1 MAIVERPNQEAL
13 SRAIDTYLDAIR
25 PFLTHNLKQ
34 VSGLSVEGAIVQSLP
49 KGMDEEFAQCLEKT
63 DCTESAIEV
72 SYVKHV
78 MDQHWEGVFAPHFR
92 SRAETLRE
100 LDRVRYARNQVA
112 HPAYRQDLDGIE
124 TSRFLDSV
132 ITLLCAIGARDE
144 CEAVANIKAELE
156 SPGVQNRNAIREFG
170 RLEAQFDKI
179 VVELE
184 ETRGFLWK
192 VESELD
198 YTKGNL
204 KEEESARRNAEKVAQ
219 VAEHSNCRLTDELQS
234 EVAAKRDAEQMT
246 DQVEKRLMR
255 TESDLD
261 SMNGNLKKEKA
272 ARKRADKRSQDAQ
285 ASLSQVNEEL
295 KMAAVARREA
305 EESAQEESRGRQL
318 AEQTAL
324 TLQTT
329 LEQTEKELSSIKGEL
344 KRAQEQKR
352 ATELARQEDVYIR
365 QLVLNGEPFDP
376 RTTQYELWLI
386 DEILSGRLDRAAL
399 RQLAG
404 DSRLSGRLVYF
415 VQAASSEMDGA
426 QWQGY
431 VAGRQRALL
440 RNGKGMTSMASRQR
454 RHLDGAPQH

>member
-1 MAIVERPNQEAL
+1 
-13 SRAIDTYLDAIR
+13 
-25 PFLTHNLKQ
+25 
-34 VSGLSVEGAIVQSLP
+34 
-49 KGMDEEFAQCLEKT
+49 MDEEFAQCLEKT

-124 TSRFLDSV
+124 TSRFLDSA
-132 ITLLCAIGARDE
+132 ISLLCAIGARDGSVS
-144 CEAVANIKAELE
+144 EAVANIKAELE
-156 SPGVQNRNAIREFG
+156 SPGVQNGNATKEFG

-219 VAEHSNCRLTDELQS
+219 VAELSNCRLTDELQS

-285 ASLSQVNEEL
+285 ASLCQVNEEL
-295 KMAAVARREA
+295 KLAAVARREA
-305 EESAQEESRGRQL
+305 EKSAQEESKGRQL

-324 TLQTT
+324 TLQAT
-329 LEQTEKELSSIKGEL
+329 LEQTEKELSSTKGEL
-344 KRAQEQKR
+344 KRAQGADKSCGTGK
-352 ATELARQEDVYIR
+352 AGGCLH
-365 QLVLNGEPFDP
+365 
-376 RTTQYELWLI
+376 
-386 DEILSGRLDRAAL
+386 SAACFEW
-399 RQLAG
+399 RPVRP
-404 DSRLSGRLVYF
+404 S
-415 VQAASSEMDGA
+415 DGA
-426 QWQGY
+426 VRTCGSSTRFRVGGWTGPRY
-431 VAGRQRALL
+431 ANWPVTIDYRAGSFISFKQRLP
-440 RNGKGMTSMASRQR
+440 K
-454 RHLDGAPQH
+454 